1 MWLLWEVNVLKIAV
15 VGATG
20 EVGRMFLKLFE
31 EYKLI
36 DEIQELKL
44 FASERSEGQKIKV
57 GSQYYTV
64 EKLEE
69 EKMKERYDYIFFS
82 AGGSVSE
89 KYAPIAEKAGNVVI
103 DNSSFFRMKE
113 NIPLVVP
120 EINGEILK
128 GYRGIIANPNCSTIQ
143 MVLALNNVYKSLK
156 IKEIVVSTY
165 QAVSGAGN
173 KGLKELLSQQQ
184 GSKEVK
190 HFPKMIYNNVIPLIG
205 DKLENGFT
213 KEEEKMIEET
223 KKIFVDK
230 NIKIF
235 PTTVRVPV
243 LYGHSESIFVSTEKD
258 ASINELIDLIE
269 ATPNVIYSEEYI
281 TPIEVAGTDNTYVSR
296 LRKPEEKAFL
306 MWVIADNIRVG
317 AATNA
322 IRILLKHREL
332 N

>member
-1 MWLLWEVNVLKIAV
+1 MEVNTLKVAV

-20 EVGRMFLKLFE
+20 EVGRMFLRLFE
-31 EYKLI
+31 EYNLI
-36 DEIQELKL
+36 NEIQELRL
-44 FASERSEGQKIKV
+44 FASERSKGQKIKV
-57 GSQYYTV
+57 GSKHYIV

-69 EKMKERYDYIFFS
+69 EKMKEKYDYILFS

-89 KYAPIAEKAGNVVI
+89 KFAPIAEKAGNVVI

-120 EINGEILK
+120 EINGDILK
-128 GYRGIIANPNCSTIQ
+128 GYKGIIANPNCSTIQ
-143 MVLALNNVYKSLK
+143 MVLALNNIYRSLI

-173 KGLKELLSQQQ
+173 KGLMELINQQQ
-184 GSKEVK
+184 GNTEIK
-190 HFPKMIYNNVIPLIG
+190 HFPKMINNNVIPIIG
-205 DKLENGFT
+205 DILESGFT

-223 KKIFVDK
+223 KKIFDDK
-230 NIKIF
+230 KIKIY

-243 LYGHSESIFVSTEKD
+243 LYGHSESIFFRTEKD
-258 ASINELIDLIE
+258 ASVNELIELIE
-269 ATPNVIYSEEYI
+269 KTPNVKYSEEYI
-281 TPIEVAGTDNTYVSR
+281 SPIEVAGTDYTYVSR
-296 LRKPEEKAFL
+296 LRKPEEKTFL

-322 IRILLKHREL
+322 IRILLKHKEL
-332 N
+332 NSI

>member
-1 MWLLWEVNVLKIAV
+1 MEVDNLRVAV

-36 DEIQELKL
+36 DEIQELRL

-57 GSQYYTV
+57 GTNYYTV
-64 EKLEE
+64 EKLDE
-69 EKMKERYDYIFFS
+69 EKMKEKYDYILFS

-89 KYAPIAEKAGNVVI
+89 KFAPIAEKAGNVII
-103 DNSSFFRMKE
+103 DNSSFFRMKK

-128 GYRGIIANPNCSTIQ
+128 GYKGIIANPNCSTIQ
-143 MVLALNNVYKSLK
+143 MVLALNNIYKSLI

-173 KGLKELLSQQQ
+173 KGLKELLNQQQ

-190 HFPKMIYNNVIPLIG
+190 HFPKMINNNVIPLIG

-223 KKIFVDK
+223 KKIFVD
-230 NIKIF
+230 NSIKIF

-243 LYGHSESIFVSTEKD
+243 LYGHSESIFFRTEKD
-258 ASINELIDLIE
+258 ASVNELIDLVE
-269 ATPNVIYSEEYI
+269 KTPNVKYTDEYI
-281 TPIEVAGTDNTYVSR
+281 SPIEVAGTDNTYVSR
-296 LRKPEEKAFL
+296 LRKPEDKTFL

-322 IRILLKHREL
+322 VRILLKHKEL
-332 N
+332 K

>member
-1 MWLLWEVNVLKIAV
+1 MEVDNLRVAV

-36 DEIQELKL
+36 DEIQELRL

-57 GSQYYTV
+57 GTNYYTV
-64 EKLEE
+64 EKLDE
-69 EKMKERYDYIFFS
+69 EKMKEKYDYILFS

-89 KYAPIAEKAGNVVI
+89 KFVPIAEKAGNVII
-103 DNSSFFRMKE
+103 DNSSFFRMKK

-128 GYRGIIANPNCSTIQ
+128 GYKGIIANPNCSTIQ
-143 MVLALNNVYKSLK
+143 MVLALNNIYKSLI

-173 KGLKELLSQQQ
+173 KGLKELLNQQQ
-184 GSKEVK
+184 GGKEVK
-190 HFPKMIYNNVIPLIG
+190 HFPKMINNNVIPLIG

-223 KKIFVDK
+223 KKIFVD
-230 NIKIF
+230 NSIKIF

-243 LYGHSESIFVSTEKD
+243 LYGHSESIFFRTEKD
-258 ASINELIDLIE
+258 ASINELIDLVE
-269 ATPNVIYSEEYI
+269 KTPNVIYTDEYI
-281 TPIEVAGTDNTYVSR
+281 SPIEVAGTDNTYVSR
-296 LRKPEEKAFL
+296 LRKPEDKTFL

-322 IRILLKHREL
+322 IRILLKHKEL